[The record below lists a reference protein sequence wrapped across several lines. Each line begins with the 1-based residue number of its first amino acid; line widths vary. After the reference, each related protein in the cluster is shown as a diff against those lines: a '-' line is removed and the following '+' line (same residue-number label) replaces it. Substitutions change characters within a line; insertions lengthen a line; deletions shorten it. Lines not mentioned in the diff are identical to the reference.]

1 MIKLCR
7 VMLSI
12 TSRASYTQFY
22 QQQHYTAA
30 WRGERERGISWRRA
44 LDAVCHSLCA
54 FQEITKGQTHTP
66 ALHFSRCIAA
76 DSLDC
81 FPLISDVCTAVA
93 ELRIQHTPYI
103 LNMRRMVRG
112 VKISQLARDARRV
125 NWCALWAER
134 NLSSPRF
141 GGIHLIFINVWAQIQ
156 MATARE

>member
-103 LNMRRMVRG
+103 KYASYGARCENF
-112 VKISQLARDARRV
+112 SAARDARRV